1 MRQKECARCIA
12 MVGCYAVTLYYVIS
26 RGRLSGRRAK
36 IRQKR
41 HIRTMNDDKVCTI
54 FTILVPVKIKG

>member
-26 RGRLSGRRAK
+26 RGRLSGRK
-36 IRQKR
+36 TGIRQKKGWS
-41 HIRTMNDDKVCTI
+41 DQESDKVCTI
-54 FTILVPVKIKG
+54 FIILALKKIKS